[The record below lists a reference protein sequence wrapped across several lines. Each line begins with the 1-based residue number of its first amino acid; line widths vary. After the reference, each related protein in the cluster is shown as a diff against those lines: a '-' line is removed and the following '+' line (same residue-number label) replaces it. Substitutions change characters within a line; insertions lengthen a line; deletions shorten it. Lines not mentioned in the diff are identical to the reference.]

1 MSTDYRFEDSIYYL
15 RLFFAEVQPGTYGRT
30 GSRQK
35 GAPEQ
40 AGTPGHAG
48 AASDRRKRESEASL
62 ELTAKALE
70 FYLGS
75 KPSPEVLAGLNRTP
89 EGKPYFPNYPDFHYN
104 ISHSGRYAVCGM
116 ICGGT
121 EPQPVGI
128 DLQEIPSDSGKAL
141 RIADHFFSDREKESL
156 HSLVDRGDVS
166 AALLLF
172 CHYWTA
178 RESYMKLTGRGLA
191 EPFNS
196 FRPDLDHGRIRT
208 TKSANGIYLTECD
221 APEGY
226 CLSVSSYVPLQP
238 ECIKIIN

>member
-1 MSTDYRFEDSIYYL
+1 MSNDYRFDDSTYYL
-15 RLFFAEVQPGTYGRT
+15 RVFFAEIM
-30 GSRQK
+30 
-35 GAPEQ
+35 
-40 AGTPGHAG
+40 PGHAG
-48 AASDRRKRESEASL
+48 TASARRKCESEVSL

-166 AALLLF
+166 TALLLF
-172 CHYWTA
+172 CRYWTA
-178 RESYMKLTGRGLA
+178 RESYIKLTGRGLA
-191 EPFNS
+191 EPFGS
-196 FRPDLDHGRIRT
+196 YDPDLEHGRIVVPGSDRQV
-208 TKSANGIYLTECD
+208 YLTECE
-221 APEGY
+221 APAGY
-226 CLSVSSYVPLQP
+226 CLSVCSYVPLA
-238 ECIKIIN
+238 KILRCETSAAWKLGAVKLRCCVRERL

>member
-15 RLFFAEVQPGTYGRT
+15 RLFFAEVQPETSGRT

-48 AASDRRKRESEASL
+48 AASSRRKRESEASL

-75 KPSPEVLAGLNRTP
+75 KPSPEVLAGLKRTP
-89 EGKPYFPNYPDFHYN
+89 EGKPYFPDYPDFHYN

-121 EPQPVGI
+121 APQPVGV
-128 DLQEIPSDSGKAL
+128 DLQEIPSDPGKAL

-166 AALLLF
+166 TALLLF
-172 CHYWTA
+172 CRYWTA
-178 RESYMKLTGRGLA
+178 RESYIKLTGRGLA
-191 EPFNS
+191 EPFGN
-196 FRPDLDHGRIRT
+196 FRPDLDHERIKT
-208 TKSANGIYLTECD
+208 SQCADEIYLTECD
-221 APEGY
+221 APLGY
-226 CLSVSSYVPLQP
+226 CLTISSYVPLEP
-238 ECIKIIN
+238 EPGFIEI